1 MADLAITAANV
12 APGTGA
18 SLSTGIAGA
27 AITAGQKVYFDS
39 ATRTYKLADCNSA
52 TAAARSPSGVALDN
66 AAIGQPITVANSGP
80 VTIGAALTPGLGYY
94 LSANPGG
101 ICPVADLVTGCF
113 PVFLG
118 FATSATVLDLN
129 MVEAGLSL

>member
-1 MADLAITAANV
+1 MADLVITAANV

-18 SLSTGIAGA
+18 STQTGIAGA
-27 AITAGQKVYFDS
+27 AITAGQLVYFDS
-39 ATRTYKLADCNSA
+39 ASRTYKLADCNSA
-52 TAAARSPSGVALDN
+52 TAAARAPSGVALDN
-66 AAIGQPITVANSGP
+66 AAIGQPITVAPSGP

-94 LSANPGG
+94 LSPNPGG

-118 FATSATVLDLN
+118 FAISATVLNLS
-129 MVEAGLSL
+129 MVQAGLSL